1 MRLKDYQLYIPR
13 YESETGYW
21 LNATDMYER
30 QQPGYIPRPG
40 DWFCN
45 LCQNVNFRWRR
56 TCNNL
61 MCKAPK
67 GWRTKKAEKNSV
79 TSFDGQ
85 IDPKKNDENVSEKPP
100 DESQRAEKND
110 IKKDENM
117 IEESPDDYLMG
128 EEHMLIEAELF
139 GVDYDSAR
147 RKRWTSYFE
156 PGGKYYDPKKD
167 ENMTE
172 ESPDVDFDSAQRKR
186 LDLVSLV
193 MPGGKY
199 GLTTY
204 YG

>member
-13 YESETGYW
+13 YNSETGSW
-21 LNATDMYER
+21 MDASEMYER
-30 QQPGYIPRPG
+30 KQRNYIPMPG
-40 DWFCN
+40 DWICN
-45 LCQNVNFRWRR
+45 LCSNANFRRR
-56 TCNNL
+56 RKCYNPN
-61 MCKAPK
+61 CGAPK
-67 GWRTKKAEKNSV
+67 GWRAKKAEKNSV

-117 IEESPDDYLMG
+117 IEESSDDDLMG
-128 EEHMLIEAELF
+128 EEHLLIEAELF
-139 GVDYDSAR
+139 GLDYDSAR

-186 LDLVSLV
+186 LDF

-199 GLTTY
+199 